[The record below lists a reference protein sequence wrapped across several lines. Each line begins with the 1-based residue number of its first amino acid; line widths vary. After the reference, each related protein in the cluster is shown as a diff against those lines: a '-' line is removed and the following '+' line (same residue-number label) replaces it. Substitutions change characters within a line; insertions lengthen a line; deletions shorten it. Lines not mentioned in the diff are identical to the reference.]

1 MNRTPD
7 LSHLTADEKKIIQA
21 VIDRQHADERS
32 HAGQIDNSN
41 EHDYS
46 SPSMVLTSRQHSLPN
61 QSGGFCQI
69 CHLNEQ
75 ISQQQCS
82 ICYKRFCHRCGIRSK
97 CSPCRNRQEQYFSS
111 QKNISKQYLSDYIL
125 SQTTPLDDHPMIRYG
140 ANEKRILSKLKP
152 LNVTDDD
159 DESRESSSNKRLLPE
174 IKKDLLRDYQY
185 HSLEER
191 DLGQESTLKD
201 SGIDTA
207 SSSTILNVISSE
219 KFHQVFIR
227 YCLCCIV
234 YVSELEYRTLF
245 SFSFQADHFLAM
257 E

>member
-1 MNRTPD
+1 MDRTPD

-32 HAGQIDNSN
+32 HDDWN

-46 SPSMVLTSRQHSLPN
+46 SPSIALTSRQHSLPN

-69 CHLNEQ
+69 CHQNPRLND
-75 ISQQQCS
+75 QQCS
-82 ICYKRFCHRCGIRSK
+82 ICYKRFCHQCGIRST
-97 CSPCRNRQEQYFSS
+97 CSPCRQRQEHYFSS

-125 SQTTPLDDHPMIRYG
+125 TQTTPSDDHPMICYG
-140 ANEKRILSKLKP
+140 ANEKRILSKLKS
-152 LNVTDDD
+152 LNITGDDN
-159 DESRESSSNKRLLPE
+159 ESFESIIIRESSSKKRLLPE

-227 YCLCCIV
+227 YCLCFVV
-234 YVSELEYRTLF
+234 YVKMELIGK
-245 SFSFQADHFLAM
+245 
-257 E
+257 

>member
-21 VIDRQHADERS
+21 VIDRQHAEERS
-32 HAGQIDNSN
+32 HAGQIDNCN

-46 SPSMVLTSRQHSLPN
+46 SPSMSLTSRQHSLPN

-75 ISQQQCS
+75 ISSEQCS

-97 CSPCRNRQEQYFSS
+97 CSPCRKYFSS

-125 SQTTPLDDHPMIRYG
+125 SQTTPSDDHSMIRYG
-140 ANEKRILSKLKP
+140 DNEKRILSKLKS

-159 DESRESSSNKRLLPE
+159 DESSRESSSKKRLLPE

-227 YCLCCIV
+227 DCLCFAHFLL
-234 YVSELEYRTLF
+234 SL
-245 SFSFQADHFLAM
+245 QADHFLAM